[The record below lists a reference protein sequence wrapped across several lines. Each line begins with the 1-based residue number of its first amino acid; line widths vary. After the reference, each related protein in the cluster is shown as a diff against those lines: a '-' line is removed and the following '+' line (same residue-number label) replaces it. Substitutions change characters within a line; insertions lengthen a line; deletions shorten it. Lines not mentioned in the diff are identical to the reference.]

1 MATATRPSLELKD
14 VPPEKLDEPCKDEHL
29 CEIALSITDWLSVA
43 PFLGLTETEESD
55 IAKNYDK
62 AMIQNIKMLRKWRE
76 KFGRQATYRKLANVF
91 TKLKH
96 AGLVEELC
104 NLIWQRHSS
113 SSDVQSLDSHK
124 LHSTSE
130 VQSST
135 PSDPEETSRSIR
147 CQYANTLRDKYQF
160 GIPTFLNLQWPP
172 PPTRKVFNLAMI
184 SQRVLR
190 YGHDEEL
197 VRVLQRGNVKDAVS
211 SRDRVTLEQIS
222 DSLHSKG
229 RKVILIEGAP
239 GAGKSTLAWHL
250 CKRWEA
256 GELFQEFEIVLFV
269 QLREPIIQ
277 SAQSL
282 EDVLP
287 SELSTKREVVSAI
300 QYCCGHKVLIILD
313 SWDEFTPGR
322 NVQSVIE
329 KLICRPSVLKMQ
341 FSALII
347 TSRPIAT
354 AQLQHYISTRIE
366 IAGFL
371 KSEISDY
378 FKEAI
383 GDTQVVEKLRDHL
396 RERPMIE
403 ASCYLP
409 LNAVIITHLFLA
421 LGNTLPTTLHGVFT
435 SLVLCCI
442 QRHLKKQEE
451 KEEEGIR
458 LVEGRR
464 QEEEGEGISSLDN
477 LPPGIQNQFNNL
489 CKLAYHGVTKNKA
502 TFSAADLR
510 SFKLPTELSTLS
522 LIQGVTSFTLFGK
535 CRLYN
540 FFHLSTQELLA
551 AFFISKL
558 QPEEQIKIFNELFEQ
573 PRFANVFQFYAAFTK
588 FRTKGIQDTVSRI
601 VKSKNMTLILPLL
614 HCLYEAQDD
623 KLCQF
628 VAAQLQTELDLSRQT
643 LSPVDCLSVGYFV
656 SSVCHTT
663 TGQFKLTLKTNE
675 LDEYRV
681 TLLVRELAKYCNSSA
696 TQATAA
702 VMETESLYL
711 KLVGQQTTSSFDE
724 RATVISKL
732 GQYVKE
738 LE

>member
-1 MATATRPSLELKD
+1 MATAAEPSLEVLKN
-14 VPPEKLDEPCKDEHL
+14 VPAEKLDQPCSDEHL
-29 CEIALSITDWLSVA
+29 SKLSLSITDWQSIA
-43 PFLGLTETEESD
+43 PFLGLTEVEESEIVD
-55 IAKNYDK
+55 DSSRARMKR
-62 AMIQNIKMLRKWRE
+62 IKMLRKWRNKKGE
-76 KFGRQATYRKLANVF
+76 KATYRNLAEVLLELEE
-91 TKLKH
+91 TD
-96 AGLVEELC
+96 LVEKLC
-104 NLIWQRHSS
+104 KLIWQP
-113 SSDVQSLDSHK
+113 QSIGGLQ
-124 LHSTSE
+124 TN
-130 VQSST
+130 T
-135 PSDPEETSRSIR
+135 PVDPNEENKSIR
-147 CQYANTLRDKYQF
+147 CAYANTLKQKYRS
-160 GIPTFLNLQWPP
+160 GVPTFLTLQWPP
-172 PPTRKVFNLAMI
+172 PLTHKVFNLAMI
-184 SQRVLR
+184 SQRVLQYR
-190 YGHDEEL
+190 PDDEL
-197 VRVLQRGNVKDAVS
+197 VRLMQRGRVS
-211 SRDRVTLEQIS
+211 DVVSIRNTVTLEKMS
-222 DSLHSKG
+222 DDLHPKSDHRDG

-250 CKRWEA
+250 CKKWEA

-282 EDVLP
+282 EDLLP
-287 SELSTKREVVSAI
+287 GESSTKREVVSAI
-300 QYCCGHKVLIILD
+300 QYCCGHKVLIVLD

-322 NVQSVIE
+322 NEQSVIE
-329 KLICRPSVLKMQ
+329 KLICHPSVLKMQ
-341 FSALII
+341 LSALIV

-354 AQLQHYISTRIE
+354 AQLQRFISIRIE

-371 KSEISDY
+371 KSEINDY

-628 VAAQLQTELDLSRQT
+628 VAAQLETELNLSRHT

-656 SSVCHTT
+656 SSVCHTI
-663 TGQFKLTLKTNE
+663 TGQFKLTLTTNE

-738 LE
+738 LK